1 MLIAIAGFSPPTS
14 SAAQGVPVGLELMGR
29 VGRDEELL
37 ALAER
42 IEGILPQRKVP
53 NLDWIR

>member
-1 MLIAIAGFSPPTS
+1 MAIAGFSAPSS
-14 SAAQGVPVGLELMGR
+14 SAVQGVPVGLELMGR

-53 NLDWIR
+53 NLAWIG